1 MHRKLWRVT
10 SAHQE
15 ELLQTMATTYPNF
28 CVFLDKLKLLT
39 GVLEQLKGQDGGGE
53 EEDLKY

>member
-1 MHRKLWRVT
+1 
-10 SAHQE
+10 
-15 ELLQTMATTYPNF
+15 MATTYPNF